1 MAFACTVSFVYFF
14 LLPTTMQNGTRLAA
28 IDLGSNSFRLE
39 IGKFEGGQIER
50 VEYLKETVRQGA
62 GLDEDNVLSVDAM
75 ERGWSC
81 LQRFRER
88 LAGFCK
94 ENIRAVG
101 TQTLRQAV
109 NRDEFL
115 EHGRQILGVPIDVVS
130 GREEARLIY
139 QGAASLLPRS
149 SERRLV
155 VDIGGRST
163 ELIIGKNLHA
173 HTLESFQTGS
183 VTWSMRYFPK
193 GEFTPSA
200 VRKAVVAAKAELDEA
215 LEAYGTDHWDVA
227 YGCSGTV
234 AAVSDLLCAAG
245 GPPGVVTREG
255 LDWLVKRM
263 LQARNAAALN
273 LVGLRDDRRSV
284 IGGGVSVLRALF
296 DLLEIKEMHVSV
308 GALRQGVLHDLLRRQ
323 QPATDIR
330 SQTVTKLME
339 KFSTDS
345 GQATRV
351 ERTALAL
358 YRQLPHLDSQLQ
370 ERRERKLR
378 WAARLHEIGTHI
390 SHSNYHRHGAYILD
404 NAEAPGFALSELHH
418 LSQLVLGHRGKLHKL
433 DIDWVEGTFAS
444 ALLALRL
451 AVIFCHARRNPR
463 IAGISLQPAKK
474 AGPAGKGG
482 FVLTVPADWA
492 ASFPQSH
499 YLLEQEVLAWSRTRI
514 AFKLVVQ

>member
-1 MAFACTVSFVYFF
+1 
-14 LLPTTMQNGTRLAA
+14 MQNGTRLAA

-62 GLDEDNVLSVDAM
+62 GLDEDNVLSMEAM
-75 ERGWSC
+75 ERGWAC
-81 LQRFRER
+81 LERFRER
-88 LAGFCK
+88 LAGFRK
-94 ENIRAVG
+94 EHIRAVG

-109 NRDEFL
+109 NRDVFL
-115 EHGRQILGVPIDVVS
+115 VRGCQILGVPIDVVS

-163 ELIIGKNLHA
+163 ELIIGKNLQA
-173 HTLESFQTGS
+173 YTLESSQVGS
-183 VTWSMRYFPK
+183 VTWSMSYFPK
-193 GEFTPSA
+193 GAFTPSA
-200 VRKAVVAAKAELDEA
+200 VRKAIVAAKAELDEV
-215 LEAYGTDHWDVA
+215 LEAYGAEHWDVA

-234 AAVSDLLCAAG
+234 AAVSDILCAAG
-245 GPPGVVTREG
+245 GPPGVVTQEG
-255 LDWLVKRM
+255 LDWLIQRM
-263 LQARNAAALN
+263 LHARNASALN
-273 LVGLRDDRRSV
+273 LAGLKDDRRPV
-284 IGGGVSVLRALF
+284 LGGGVSVLRALF
-296 DLLEIKEMHVSV
+296 DLLEIKEMYVSV
-308 GALRQGVLHDLLRRQ
+308 GALRQGVLHDLLKRQ
-323 QPATDIR
+323 QSATDIR

-339 KFSTDS
+339 KFSVDP

-358 YRQLPHLDSQLQ
+358 YRQLPHNDSDLQ

-418 LSQLVLGHRGKLHKL
+418 LSQLVLGHRGKLRKL
-433 DIDWVEGTFAS
+433 DMEWVEGPFAS

-463 IAGISLQPAKK
+463 IAGIQLRPAKK
-474 AGPAGKGG
+474 SGPAGKGG
-482 FVLTVPADWA
+482 FVLSVPMDWA
-492 ASFPQSH
+492 ASFPQSY
-499 YLLEQEVLAWSRTRI
+499 YLLEQEALAWGKTRI
-514 AFKLVVQ
+514 ALRLQVK